1 MKSLSLKLILYSVT
15 GLLAGL
21 SVLLAAE
28 IAHDM
33 WERRSAAQLTQTYN
47 AIGDRLLG
55 SAGSLAAERG
65 LTVTALNAESQ
76 VSAERR
82 AAIVTARETADAA
95 FAAAIAEL
103 DAMGGTDL
111 HEFDDVRAAYSALPT
126 LRRNVD
132 SQLSVQKGERPQAA
146 ASDAAAAITGL
157 IEATQKLRRAL
168 ELSLYTAESR
178 MAHLQSMKDA
188 IWVMSEFA
196 GRERALLGGAVSQG
210 NALSIGQLQT
220 VAGHRARVDY
230 AWETVQL
237 IVEELNT
244 SQAVDRAVEAVKQ
257 DYFGTVGS
265 ARNAAIEAGANGR
278 PYPMTADEWIATATR
293 GINAI
298 LELNRTAGTEIDALT
313 ADLARKA
320 RNWMMIGLAALVVAV
335 LGAALAFSVVAS
347 RVMRPLEAIR
357 STMTRLADGERDIV
371 VPGLER
377 KDEIGAMAAAV
388 EVFRKNA
395 EEVARLEAQQAERDR
410 LAAEEKR
417 RMMHELA
424 DSFLASVGGVVDMVS
439 SAATEME
446 STAQSMTST
455 AEETNRRAVAVSAA
469 SEEASTNVN
478 SVASAADELSSSI
491 SEIARQVQHAAGIA
505 ANAVTS
511 ADATNRTVEG
521 LAATAQK
528 IGEVV
533 DLINTIA
540 EQTNL
545 LALNATIEAARAGD
559 AGKGFAVVA
568 QEVKALAS
576 QTSKASEEIGQQITD
591 IQTATAEAVKAIR
604 EIGGTIVSINE
615 ISTAIAS
622 AVEEQ
627 GAATDE
633 IARNVQQA
641 SSGTG
646 EVSANITSVSSAASE
661 TGTAATQVL
670 GAARDLATQS
680 ERLRH
685 EVNGFV
691 ERVRAA

>member
-1 MKSLSLKLILYSVT
+1 MKSLSLKSILYGVT

-21 SVLLAAE
+21 AVLLAAE

-33 WERRSAAQLTQTYN
+33 WGQQAAAQLTQSYN
-47 AIGDRLLG
+47 TVGDRLLG
-55 SAGSLAAERG
+55 TAGNLAAERG
-65 LTVTALNAESQ
+65 LTVTALNAAGQTSPD
-76 VSAERR
+76 RL
-82 AAIVTARETADAA
+82 AAIARARETADAE
-95 FAAAIAEL
+95 FAAAIGALE
-103 DAMGGTDL
+103 AMGGTDL
-111 HEFDDVRAAYSALPT
+111 HEFDDARAAYAAISAV
-126 LRRNVD
+126 RRTID
-132 SQLSVQKGERPQAA
+132 SQLAMPKSERPQAA
-146 ASDAAAAITGL
+146 AADAGAAITDL

-168 ELSLYTAESR
+168 DLSIGSAEAR

-210 NALSIGQLQT
+210 APLSSGQLQT
-220 VAGHRARVDY
+220 VAGYRGRVDY
-230 AWETVQL
+230 AWETVRL
-237 IVEELNT
+237 IGEELNT
-244 SQAVDRAVEAVKQ
+244 SQTVDRALAAVETE
-257 DYFGTVGS
+257 YFGSVGTARRTLIDAS
-265 ARNAAIEAGANGR
+265 ASGE

-298 LELNRTAGTEIDALT
+298 LELNRTAGLEIDALA
-313 ADLARKA
+313 ADMARNA
-320 RNWMMIGLAALVVAV
+320 RNWMVIGLGALLVAAV
-335 LGAALAFSVVAS
+335 GAALAFWIVAA
-347 RVMRPLEAIR
+347 RVLRPLEAIR
-357 STMTRLADGERDIV
+357 STMTRLADGERDIA

-377 KDEIGAMAAAV
+377 RDEIGAMAAAV

-395 EEVARLEAQQAERDR
+395 EEVARLEAEQAERDR

-417 RMMHELA
+417 RMMNELA

-446 STAQSMTST
+446 STAQSMTAT

-491 SEIARQVQHAAGIA
+491 GEIARQVQHAAGIA

-533 DLINTIA
+533 ELINSIA

-576 QTSKASEEIGQQITD
+576 QTSKATEEIGQQISD
-591 IQTATAEAVKAIR
+591 IQAATAEAVRAIR

-646 EVSANITSVSSAASE
+646 EVSANIAGVSSAASE
-661 TGTAATQVL
+661 TGSAASQVL
-670 GAARDLATQS
+670 GAARDLAAQA